1 MSSLPL
7 SPSPRPPL
15 SLSPMFKTYSHM
27 MTVAGPYKPQL
38 QKTLRLSTIASVIQ
52 GIIFALFFPLLSALT
67 AQPIAAQRV
76 WILLGVFGLLVLV
89 EGCIRWQELNFG
101 WVTSSEVAHNTRLR
115 LAKQLRQMPLQELN
129 RRRAG
134 DLNVVMS
141 GNVSECVMWIGSL
154 STLVIQTLVTPLVI
168 VAITLFVDWRLALAL
183 LVSFPLAVPIYR
195 YVRTLSKKNLKAV
208 SAADAETASRVVEYA
223 QGLPVLRATNQ
234 VGVRSQHLQTALEH
248 QRQVQAR
255 GQRVAN
261 LPLMTMATLVE
272 AGLIVVIGLGIL
284 FILQGSLSVAAL
296 FALVVIAMRF
306 SEPLSLLVAYASI
319 FDLMEIALERIE
331 TVMSVPPLPV
341 QAPLAQLTNFDI
353 EFDQV
358 SFRYA
363 EQTAWALR
371 DVSFRLPVRSLTAL
385 VGPSG
390 SGKTTITRLIT
401 RFADPQNGAIRI
413 GGVGIQQ
420 VQPAKLMRC
429 ISVVFQDVY
438 LFDDTILN
446 NIRMAK
452 PDATD
457 TEVEA
462 AARAANCHGFIM
474 RLPHGY
480 DTRIGEIGGAL
491 SGGERQRISIAR
503 AILKNAPIVL
513 LDEPTSALDTES
525 EVAVQ
530 AAINRL
536 VENKTVI
543 VIAHRLSTVVG
554 ADLILVLADGQMVE
568 QGSHREL
575 LEQQGRYAA
584 MWAVQQQ
591 SQGWRI
597 TA

>member
-1 MSSLPL
+1 ML
-7 SPSPRPPL
+7 
-15 SLSPMFKTYSHM
+15 KTYSRM
-27 MTVAGPYKPQL
+27 MTVAGPYKQQL
-38 QKTLRLSTIASVIQ
+38 QKTLRLSILASIIQ
-52 GIIFALFFPLLSALT
+52 GTIFALFFPLFSTLT
-67 AQPIAAQRV
+67 TPPVDTQRV
-76 WILLGVFGLLVLV
+76 WTLVAIFGLLVV
-89 EGCIRWQELNFG
+89 IEGAIRWQELNFS
-101 WVTSSEVAHNTRLR
+101 WLTSSKVAHDTRLR

-134 DLNVVMS
+134 DLNVIMS
-141 GNVSECVMWIGSL
+141 GNVSESVMWIGSL
-154 STLVIQTLVTPLVI
+154 TTLVLQTIVTPLVI
-168 VAITLFVDWRLALAL
+168 VLVTLFVDWRLALAL

-195 YVRTLSKKNLKAV
+195 YVRILSKKNLKAV
-208 SAADAETASRVVEYA
+208 SAADVETASRVVEYA
-223 QGLPVLRATNQ
+223 QGLPVLRATKQ

-255 GQRVAN
+255 GQRLAN

-272 AGLIVVIGLGIL
+272 VGLMAVIGLGVL

-306 SEPLSLLVAYASI
+306 SEPLSLLAAYASI

-331 TVMSVPPLPV
+331 AIMAIPPLPI
-341 QAPLAQLTNFDI
+341 QDPLAQPTRFDI

-363 EQTAWALR
+363 EQTDWALQ
-371 DVSFRLPVRSLTAL
+371 DVSFQLPMRSLTAL

-390 SGKTTITRLIT
+390 SGKTTITRLIS
-401 RFADPQNGAIRI
+401 RFADIQKGAIRI
-413 GGVGIQQ
+413 GGIDIQQ
-420 VQPAKLMRC
+420 MQPPELMRC
-429 ISVVFQDVY
+429 ISMVFQDVY

-452 PDATD
+452 PDATHAD
-457 TEVEA
+457 VAA
-462 AARAANCHGFIM
+462 AARAANCHEFIT
-474 RLPHGY
+474 RLPYGY
-480 DTRIGEIGGAL
+480 ETRIGEIGSAL

-503 AILKNAPIVL
+503 AMLKDAPIVL

-536 VENKTVI
+536 VEDKTVI

-554 ADLILVLADGQMVE
+554 ADLILVLADGQVVE
-568 QGSHREL
+568 QGTHREL
-575 LEQQGRYAA
+575 LDQQGRYAA
-584 MWAVQQQ
+584 MWAIQQQ

-597 TA
+597 ATTEEMNVLKIST